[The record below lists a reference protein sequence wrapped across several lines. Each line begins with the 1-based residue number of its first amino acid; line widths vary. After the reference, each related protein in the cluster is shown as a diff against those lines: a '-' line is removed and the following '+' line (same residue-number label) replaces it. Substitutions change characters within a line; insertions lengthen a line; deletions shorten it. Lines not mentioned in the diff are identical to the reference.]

1 MPPAQ
6 DTVNTPS
13 SSESKFSS
21 FLPLQVRAVQRKGA
35 VHAHLLV
42 HGEHRLDGRMYQRI
56 IRQDRQDHG
65 HGNAVVAAQRRLVRP
80 DPLPVGHQVKSLAG
94 HVLGAVV
101 GLGAHHVDVSLQDD
115 RLGALMAGRCRLPDH
130 HVVARLLPY
139 FSPSSLAKS
148 THRSLMIFVLPL
160 PWGTEHSFSKY
171 ANTFSGFK
179 PFKTAILILLSHA
192 AAVSAPPIQYSIS
205 ACRAQA
211 SPYAPTAH
219 AFAWAVYA
227 ATHYQKSPRPISSS
241 VLGASSS
248 SSSVGGA
255 GMNSSR

>member
-21 FLPLQVRAVQRKGA
+21 FLPFRSEQSSAKAPSMPTSSSTVNTASMGGCTSVSSDRIARIMATAMQLSPPSDVLSAQIHSPSVIRSSPSRVMSLVQSS
-35 VHAHLLV
+35 VLAHTMSMCPCRMIGSALSWPGDAGFQITTLL
-42 HGEHRLDGRMYQRI
+42 HG
-56 IRQDRQDHG
+56 
-65 HGNAVVAAQRRLVRP
+65 
-80 DPLPVGHQVKSLAG
+80 S
-94 HVLGAVV
+94 
-101 GLGAHHVDVSLQDD
+101 
-115 RLGALMAGRCRLPDH
+115 CR
-130 HVVARLLPY
+130 Y

-205 ACRAQA
+205 ACRPQA
-211 SPYAPTAH
+211 SPYVPTAH

-227 ATHYQKSPRPISSS
+227 AHIIRSRPGPYRPRCWALPRRPPRWEAR
-241 VLGASSS
+241 G
-248 SSSVGGA
+248 
-255 GMNSSR
+255 